1 MLEETGN
8 FMSNPEVDKRGHK
21 NQFSGP
27 SSSIITETSQSY
39 ASAATGVKK
48 QFQSGNN
55 ATTTNE
61 VEEVEDED
69 DEVEQLMQ
77 NYENLLG
84 GFEMGQA
91 ARGERIGTESSSPT
105 HSTSRFKGH
114 SGLQSHATSQPRL
127 HAPSSDVG
135 TSFQESVNGDK
146 PIR

>member
-8 FMSNPEVDKRGHK
+8 FMSNPEVEKRGHK
-21 NQFSGP
+21 KEFSGP
-27 SSSIITETSQSY
+27 SSSIVTETSQSY
-39 ASAATGVKK
+39 ASALEGIKK
-48 QFQSGNN
+48 QFQSNN
-55 ATTTNE
+55 AATTTNE

-91 ARGERIGTESSSPT
+91 ARERIVTESSSPT
-105 HSTSRFKGH
+105 HSTSRFKPH
-114 SGLQSHATSQPRL
+114 SGLQSHAASQPRL